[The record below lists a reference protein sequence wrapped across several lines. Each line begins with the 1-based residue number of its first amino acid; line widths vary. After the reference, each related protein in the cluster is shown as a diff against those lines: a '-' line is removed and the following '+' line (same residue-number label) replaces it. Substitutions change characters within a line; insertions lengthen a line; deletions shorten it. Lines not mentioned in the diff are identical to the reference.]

1 MPRISMLA
9 LDNPKTKIIEAL
21 KKSPAMGS
29 TAKQIAI
36 VTDLE
41 EGLVTAELA
50 RFETEGNAIRF
61 GRGLWLPA
69 AYEDVSALT
78 GFVPSSEYDRQFK
91 NDHKISF
98 SQFKGSI
105 TFSSNHNRP
114 VHRWSS
120 YVQGFSAD
128 FVDQIIERHRVT
140 RGDLLLD
147 CFSGSGT
154 SPLCAKLRG
163 IDAIGVDMSP
173 LMTFV
178 SNVKTKLETKCLNV
192 ERISKTLSD
201 ILSTPFRARAEID
214 LPFLKETRNQ
224 FSRSAL
230 ESLCAIRRSI
240 LAIEDESIRDLFLLG
255 FSSVLIDCSNLERSP
270 CLGYSKNKVANP
282 LPPNELFST
291 KVKWMITDL
300 HSVQAQEDSLGSA
313 KILLADSASYKYRR
327 EAASLAVTSP
337 PYANGLDY
345 VTNYKI
351 EMAWLGNAKSYEDLR
366 NLRDSMVACD
376 NVSRGSL
383 EKYFDRRSLRV
394 HDAWLDEILLKIER
408 NVGSK
413 TTFRRRDM
421 HLVIKKYF
429 EDMFDTFE
437 NVYDALLPGGKFVFV
452 IGDSL
457 TAGTYLPTDLILAR
471 IGRAI
476 GFGVCDVELARVRR
490 SGQRRNFKL
499 RETIVTLVKS

>member
-1 MPRISMLA
+1 MLSLGNPR
-9 LDNPKTKIIEAL
+9 TRIIEAL
-21 KKSPAMGS
+21 KKSPAIGS

-36 VTDLE
+36 ETDLDE
-41 EGLVTAELA
+41 ALVACELA

-69 AYEDVSALT
+69 GYEDISSLR
-78 GFVPSSEYDRQFK
+78 GFVPSSEYDREFK
-91 NDHKISF
+91 NDHEISF

-105 TFSSNHNRP
+105 TFSSNLHRP
-114 VHRWSS
+114 AHRWSS

-128 FVDQIIERHRVT
+128 FVDQIIERHKLS
-140 RGDLLLD
+140 RGDLILD

-154 SPLCAKLRG
+154 SPLCAKLKG
-163 IDAIGVDMSP
+163 NDAIGVDMSP

-178 SNVKTKLETKCLNV
+178 SSVKTKLESKYLNV
-192 ERISKTLSD
+192 ELISKALSD
-201 ILSTPFRARAEID
+201 TILTSFRANAEVD

-224 FSRSAL
+224 FSYSIL

-240 LAIEDESIRDLFLLG
+240 LTIEDENTRDLFLLA
-255 FSSVLIDCSNLERSP
+255 FSSVLIECSNLKRSP
-270 CLGYSKNKVANP
+270 CLGYSKNQVSNP
-282 LPPNELFST
+282 LIPYELLST
-291 KVKWMITDL
+291 KLKWMIDDL
-300 HSVQAQEDSLGSA
+300 RTVQAQEDTLGSV
-313 KILLADSASYKYRR
+313 KIVSGDSVSCKYRK
-327 EAASLAVTSP
+327 ESVSLAVTSP

-351 EMAWLGNAKSYEDLR
+351 EMAWLGKAKSYEDLR

-383 EKYFDRRSLRV
+383 ERYFDERSIRV
-394 HDAWLDEILLKIER
+394 HDPWLDEILLKIER
-408 NVGSK
+408 NVESK

-437 NVYDALLPGGKFVFV
+437 NVYDALLPGGNFVFV

-457 TAGTYLPTDLILAR
+457 TAGTYLPTDLILTR
-471 IGRAI
+471 MGHAI
-476 GFGVCDVELARVRR
+476 GFGVSDVELARVRR

-499 RETIVTLVKS
+499 RETIVTLVKPQK